1 MGAPKKAGKTAAG
14 PGRRKRAAAPARRRG
29 TAVVITE
36 EERSALVE
44 DIAYF
49 SADRHR
55 CVKPGE
61 CREEDRHRA
70 ELEID
75 AIIKQC
81 AKSR

>member
-1 MGAPKKAGKTAAG
+1 MALPKKASKATAA
-14 PGRRKRAAAPARRRG
+14 PGRRKRIVAPARRLG

-36 EERSALVE
+36 EERKALVE

-49 SADRHR
+49 SADRYR

-61 CREEDRHRA
+61 CREEDRRRA

-75 AIIKQC
+75 AIIKQRG
-81 AKSR
+81 KNR

>member
-1 MGAPKKAGKTAAG
+1 MGAPKKAGKAAAG
-14 PGRRKRAAAPARRRG
+14 TGRRKRAAAPARYRG
-29 TAVVITE
+29 TTVVVTE

-49 SADRHR
+49 SADRYR

-61 CREEDRHRA
+61 CREEDRRRA

-75 AIIKQC
+75 AIIKRC
-81 AKSR
+81 GKSG

>member
-1 MGAPKKAGKTAAG
+1 MAVPNKTRKAAAG
-14 PGRRKRAAAPARRRG
+14 AGRRKRAAAPAPRRG
-29 TAVVITE
+29 AAVVITE

-49 SADRHR
+49 SAERYR

-61 CREEDRHRA
+61 CREEDRRRA

-75 AIIKQC
+75 AIIKQRGKC
-81 AKSR
+81 R

>member
-1 MGAPKKAGKTAAG
+1 MVAPKKARKAVAG
-14 PGRRKRAAAPARRRG
+14 LGRRKRTVAPARRRG
-29 TAVVITE
+29 TAVVVTE

-49 SADRHR
+49 SADRYR

-61 CREEDRHRA
+61 CREEDRRRA
-70 ELEID
+70 ELEIN

-81 AKSR
+81 GKSR